1 LIDAAR
7 RRKVHSVTFW
17 GRREGADGGDMP
29 HYLVGLGLITFT
41 ACVVLF
47 ADYLLKLAS
56 DRGLGAFSVAVAIG
70 VVLYA
75 VSALL
80 WFAAMRH
87 VTLGQAG
94 VAYSMLTL
102 VALAIIG
109 ALFFGE
115 RLGFRE
121 VAGIGCALT
130 AMVLM
135 IRVG

>member
-1 LIDAAR
+1 
-7 RRKVHSVTFW
+7 
-17 GRREGADGGDMP
+17 MP

-41 ACVVLF
+41 AFVVLF

-121 VAGIGCALT
+121 IAGIGCALT

-135 IRVG
+135 IRMG

>member
-1 LIDAAR
+1 
-7 RRKVHSVTFW
+7 
-17 GRREGADGGDMP
+17 
-29 HYLVGLGLITFT
+29 
-41 ACVVLF
+41 
-47 ADYLLKLAS
+47 
-56 DRGLGAFSVAVAIG
+56 
-70 VVLYA
+70 
-75 VSALL
+75 
-80 WFAAMRH
+80 
-87 VTLGQAG
+87 
-94 VAYSMLTL
+94 MLTL